1 MTTRGF
7 PADGFPAASM
17 WRYRGLL
24 PLDGGPIRYPLGVG
38 GTPLIGAPALRSESG
53 LPGLWVKD
61 ETRGPS
67 ASNKDRATALVIEMG
82 LRAGAT
88 TITTSSTGNAAVS
101 TAIGAAAAGLR
112 AVIFVP
118 EHCSPAKV
126 AVMRAA
132 GASVLR
138 VRHGYRAAVDL
149 SRLAARELGWLD
161 RNTGLVAATLDAK
174 KTVAF
179 EIFEQ
184 LGRRV
189 PDVMLAPVGDGPT
202 LVALGIGF
210 RQLAEEGLASRVPRL
225 VGVQAA
231 ACRPIVR
238 AWAAA
243 GSTVTP
249 SPDDDPQRT
258 SADGIAVP
266 EPVLGDAVLAEIRA
280 SGGTMVAVDE
290 ADIRAAR
297 ARLVRTAGIISE
309 PAGAAAA
316 AGLKAAEA
324 AGLLGPAAT
333 VAVLVTG
340 RDLGGVPGEPGGAE
354 AVVDGDLDAVLAVVA
369 PDGSPAADPIRSG
382 RGRPGSA

>member
-1 MTTRGF
+1 MVTASRGF
-7 PADGFPAASM
+7 PADNCPTTSM
-17 WRYRGLL
+17 WRYRSLL
-24 PLDGGPIRYPLGVG
+24 PLDGGPIRYPLPIG
-38 GTPLIGAPALRSESG
+38 GTPLIGAPSLRTDTG
-53 LPGLWVKD
+53 LPWLWIKD

-82 LRAGAT
+82 LRSGAT

-118 EHCSPAKV
+118 ELCSPAKV

-132 GASVLR
+132 GATVLR
-138 VRHGYRAAVDL
+138 VRGGYRAAVEL

-161 RNTGLVAATLDAK
+161 RNTGLVKATLDAK

-189 PDVMLAPVGDGPT
+189 PDAVLAPVGDGPT

-210 RQLAEEGLASRVPRL
+210 RQLAEEGLATRVPRL

-231 ACRPIVR
+231 ACQPLVR
-238 AWAAA
+238 AWAVA
-243 GSTVTP
+243 GPTAVRSG
-249 SPDDDPQRT
+249 DDDPERT
-258 SADGIAVP
+258 TADGIAVP
-266 EPVLGDAVLAEIRA
+266 EPVLGDAVLTEVRA
-280 SGGTMVAVDE
+280 SGGTMIAVDE
-290 ADIRAAR
+290 ANIRAAQT
-297 ARLVRTAGIISE
+297 RLVRTAGILSE
-309 PAGAAAA
+309 PAGAAAT

-324 AGLLGPAAT
+324 AGAITSAAT
-333 VAVLVTG
+333 VVALVTG
-340 RDLGGVPGEPGGAE
+340 RDLGGVPGGPGGAE
-354 AVVDGDLDAVLAVVA
+354 AVVDSDLNAVLATVS
-369 PDGSPAADPIRSG
+369 PDGSPIRT
-382 RGRPGSA
+382 P